1 VNIKISRHAAERIK
15 ERGITEEQVRA
26 VFASENVL
34 DWKVSDSDESVLLVD
49 TVVNGKK
56 YRFAY
61 NVLSDILVTVYPLRK

>member
-1 VNIKISRHAAERIK
+1 M
-15 ERGITEEQVRA
+15 RA